1 MFAVHREK
9 YFGIIFRYILWLI
22 FELIETYYFLF
33 FLFDRSYDQDER
45 LNERFLVAC
54 IVRERRKS
62 DVNQRASSNN
72 LSKVPN
78 RSIKKSETKR
88 I

>member
-1 MFAVHREK
+1 MFAVHREI

-22 FELIETYYFLF
+22 FELIETYYFIIF
-33 FLFDRSYDQDER
+33 FIDRSYDQDER
-45 LNERFLVAC
+45 LNEKFLVMC
-54 IVRERRKS
+54 IVRERRES

-72 LSKVPN
+72 LSKVSN